1 MAGVGF
7 YFQKTIWHIGEYFAF
22 AFHKMSRPSSS
33 ANAWFGWESSYALG
47 RNAVG
52 QRGGISNDNC
62 IGAVAI
68 EGADKG

>member
-1 MAGVGF
+1 MVGLGF

-22 AFHKMSRPSSS
+22 AFHKMSGPSWI
-33 ANAWFGWESSYALG
+33 ANAWFGGESSYTLG

-52 QRGGISNDNC
+52 QSGGISHDDG

-68 EGADKG
+68 QGADKR